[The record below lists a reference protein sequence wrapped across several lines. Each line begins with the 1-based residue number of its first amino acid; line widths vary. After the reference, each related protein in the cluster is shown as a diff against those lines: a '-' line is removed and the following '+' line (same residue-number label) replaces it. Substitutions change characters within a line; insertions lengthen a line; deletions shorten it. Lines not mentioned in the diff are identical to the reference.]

1 MGNIDCY
8 ICLYNYME
16 PHLLLIDCALV
27 AIFFLADNPF
37 NCVNLYAIN
46 AGLNGRA
53 LKEFLIQHLV
63 HAFDFI
69 NTVHSPILIT
79 IQVSGSTRSVALSQ
93 L

>member
-1 MGNIDCY
+1 
-8 ICLYNYME
+8 ME
-16 PHLLLIDCALV
+16 PHLLIDCALV

-37 NCVNLYAIN
+37 NCANLYAIN

-53 LKEFLIQHLV
+53 LIEFLIQHLV

-69 NTVHSPILIT
+69 NAVHSLILIT